1 MKTKKLIAMIVV
13 LSIGYIS
20 NVYACDPVPTAS
32 PSATASP
39 VASETPWLSIQ
50 L

>member
-1 MKTKKLIAMIVV
+1 MKTKKLIIMIAI
-13 LSIGYIS
+13 LSIGYVS
-20 NVYACDPVPTAS
+20 NVYACDPVPVAS
-32 PSATASP
+32 PSPTASP

>member
-1 MKTKKLIAMIVV
+1 MKTKKLIAVIAI

-20 NVYACDPVPTAS
+20 NVYACDPVPTTS
-32 PSATASP
+32 PIPTASP
-39 VASETPWLSIQ
+39 VVSETPWLSIQ